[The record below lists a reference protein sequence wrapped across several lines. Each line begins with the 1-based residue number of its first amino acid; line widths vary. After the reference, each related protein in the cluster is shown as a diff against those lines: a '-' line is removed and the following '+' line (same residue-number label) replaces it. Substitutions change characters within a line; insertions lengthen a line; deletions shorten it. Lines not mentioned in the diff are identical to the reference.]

1 MRRFLIQAILGAA
14 WGFCLLFSPLTV
26 PVGCGT
32 TTSSD
37 GGGGGGAGGET
48 GGLVVFT
55 PVGSAFPNID
65 LIDLEFLP
73 GQGGELIVIGQDG
86 TVYYVTSGFSPLS
99 DTESI
104 DVLNSGEQGL
114 LSVEADPDYDSNR
127 FIYLYFTLPDGSAN
141 QVDRLTV
148 NVDVEAGTFS
158 LSDRRTILSFPKSD
172 SPDPGDNHNGGGMA
186 FDEDGNLTI
195 GVGDGGGGASADTD
209 AAIGQDTTTR
219 LAKILRVVPSRTIG
233 AGGFSIPTG
242 GNGCSEC
249 TLPEIYSYGV
259 RNPFTLA
266 FGNGAIFI
274 GDVGADAFEEIDLA
288 DTGGLNFGWP
298 LSEGPTS
305 DPGVE
310 GPIHGYSHTD
320 EAFINEDEDTTAA
333 LKVKRH
339 NGVDH
344 GDSDKS
350 IMVGAFYTGSQY
362 GELLSNR
369 LIYSDFYHGFVRG
382 LGLSDG
388 NAVTDDDHFGHLTG
402 MTSLQE
408 GPDGFLY
415 AVSLYGSDQ
424 ILRLDLA
431 P

>member
-1 MRRFLIQAILGAA
+1 MRRFLVQVILAAA
-14 WGFCLLFSPLTV
+14 WGFYLLFSPLAV
-26 PVGCGT
+26 PAGCGT

-37 GGGGGGAGGET
+37 GGGDGGSGAGGET

-55 PVGSAFPNID
+55 PVGSVFPNID

-99 DTESI
+99 DTASI

-148 NVDVEAGTFS
+148 TVDVDAGTFS
-158 LSDRRTILSFPKSD
+158 LSDRRTIISFPKSD
-172 SPDPGDNHNGGGMA
+172 SPGPADNHNGGGMA

-195 GVGDGGGGASADTD
+195 GVGDGGGDASADTD

-219 LAKILRVVPSRTIG
+219 LAKILRVVPSRTNG
-233 AGGFSIPTG
+233 TGGFSIPTG

-266 FGNGAIFI
+266 FGNGALFI
-274 GDVGADAFEEIDLA
+274 GDVGADAFEEVDLA
-288 DTGGLNFGWP
+288 DIGGLNFGWP
-298 LSEGPTS
+298 LSEGPTD
-305 DPGVE
+305 DPDFRT
-310 GPIHGYSHTD
+310 PIQSYSHTD
-320 EAFINEDEDTTAA
+320 TTFVDEDEDARNAA
-333 LKVKRH
+333 LKLKQH
-339 NGVDH
+339 NGVVH
-344 GDSDKS
+344 PSGRNQSV
-350 IMVGAFYTGSQY
+350 MVGAFYAGSQY
-362 GELLSNR
+362 GSLLDNR
-369 LIYSDFYHGFVRG
+369 LLYSEFYAEE
-382 LGLSDG
+382 D
-388 NAVTDDDHFGHLTG
+388 N
-402 MTSLQE
+402 
-408 GPDGFLY
+408 
-415 AVSLYGSDQ
+415 
-424 ILRLDLA
+424 
-431 P
+431 